1 MQIQKHIIEVKRESE
16 RMKERPKEIM
26 TITLIG
32 INILVFIVLTMIG
45 RTEDGYFMLQ
55 HGAMYEPYI
64 IENQEYYRLFTS
76 LFLHFGIS
84 HLLNNM
90 VLLWALG
97 SIFEKEAGKI
107 RFLLCYF
114 ISGIGGN
121 LLSLY
126 WNTIHDRQIVSAG
139 ASGAIF
145 GLMGGLLWIVFANR
159 GRLGTLS
166 GRGMLIMVVLS
177 LYFGFTSTGV
187 DNLAH
192 VSGLICGFLTALL
205 TYRRKNQKILTVSDI
220 NDI

>member
-1 MQIQKHIIEVKRESE
+1 MSQANRSNRRIHRFILCNSFSNRFWNLRSISNQHIQSGHCI
-16 RMKERPKEIM
+16 
-26 TITLIG
+26 
-32 INILVFIVLTMIG
+32 
-45 RTEDGYFMLQ
+45 
-55 HGAMYEPYI
+55 
-64 IENQEYYRLFTS
+64 
-76 LFLHFGIS
+76 
-84 HLLNNM
+84 
-90 VLLWALG
+90 G

-126 WNTIHDRQIVSAG
+126 WNTMHDRQIVSAG

-145 GLMGGLLWIVFANR
+145 GLMGGLFWIVFANR

-166 GRGMLIMVVLS
+166 GRGILIMVVLS

-192 VSGLICGFLTALL
+192 VGGLICGFLTALL

>member
-1 MQIQKHIIEVKRESE
+1 
-16 RMKERPKEIM
+16 MKERPKEIM

-107 RFLLCYF
+107 RFLFCYF

-126 WNTIHDRQIVSAG
+126 WNTMHDRQIVSAG

-192 VSGLICGFLTALL
+192 VGGLICGFLTALL
-205 TYRRKNQKILTVSDI
+205 TYRRKYQKILTVSDI

>member
-1 MQIQKHIIEVKRESE
+1 
-16 RMKERPKEIM
+16 MKERPKEIM

-126 WNTIHDRQIVSAG
+126 WNTMHDRQIVSAG

-145 GLMGGLLWIVFANR
+145 GLMGGLLWIVFAVFRANR
-159 GRLGTLS
+159 
-166 GRGMLIMVVLS
+166 
-177 LYFGFTSTGV
+177 
-187 DNLAH
+187 N
-192 VSGLICGFLTALL
+192 VSGDGPGSCGGGGAGT
-205 TYRRKNQKILTVSDI
+205 
-220 NDI
+220 

>member
-1 MQIQKHIIEVKRESE
+1 MREKKQE
-16 RMKERPKEIM
+16 LC
-26 TITLIG
+26 TILLIG
-32 INILVFIVLTMIG
+32 INLLVFIILTFMG

-55 HGAMYEPYI
+55 HGAMYEPYVLQK
-64 IENQEYYRLFTS
+64 QEYYRLFTS

-97 SIFEKEAGKI
+97 SILEKEVGKI

-114 ISGIGGN
+114 ISGLGGN
-121 LLSLY
+121 LVSLY
-126 WNTIHDRQIVSAG
+126 WNSMHDRQVVSAG

-166 GRGMLIMVVLS
+166 GKGMLIMVVLS

-192 VSGLICGFLTALL
+192 IGGLVFGFLTAFL
-205 TYRRKNQKILTVSDI
+205 TYRRKNAPDDSVRMQNHWYS
-220 NDI
+220 

>member
-1 MQIQKHIIEVKRESE
+1 
-16 RMKERPKEIM
+16 MKERPKEIM

-97 SIFEKEAGKI
+97 SIFEKEAG
-107 RFLLCYF
+107 
-114 ISGIGGN
+114 GN

-126 WNTIHDRQIVSAG
+126 WNTMHDRQIVSAG

-192 VSGLICGFLTALL
+192 VGGLICGFLTALL
-205 TYRRKNQKILTVSDI
+205 TYRRKDQKILTVSDI